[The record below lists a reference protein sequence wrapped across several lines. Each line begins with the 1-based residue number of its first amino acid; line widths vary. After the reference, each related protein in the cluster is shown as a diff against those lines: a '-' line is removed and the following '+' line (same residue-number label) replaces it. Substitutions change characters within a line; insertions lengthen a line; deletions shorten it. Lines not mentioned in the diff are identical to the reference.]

1 MPEHTKIRFLANP
14 GLTAMGL
21 GVMFAIPAYG
31 VFGGVF
37 SSWMIQNA
45 LDSVI
50 FLCILYALW
59 LGVCVWCFPKWIII
73 VTVDERSIR
82 YKQAFKKPVEVE
94 WKKYRNI
101 HPATY
106 YHGSVIG
113 VGYYPDFL
121 VLATRSVSMHELR
134 SINHVAVDEELIKIR
149 ITKRSYRKL
158 HSILPPYPKHILEK
172 YFAEKYGEKKT

>member
-1 MPEHTKIRFLANP
+1 MPEHSKIRFLANP

-21 GVMFAIPAYG
+21 GVMLAIPAYG
-31 VFGGVF
+31 VYTGALKMALEDGLGPTVF
-37 SSWMIQNA
+37 MWGWT
-45 LDSVI
+45 
-50 FLCILYALW
+50 ALW